1 MDSKF
6 PKSCSARI
14 NPKSGLKKRAQ
25 NQLAGG
31 WGGAGAGRVWHMQFF
46 TALLAWLALLALAA
60 NPTTWASSA
69 DAASRPYDVNVKGG
83 PEFVDEHSQLML
95 PGKYIATLFL
105 ELTRQQVSNAA
116 RVGAL
121 HIGYP

>member
-1 MDSKF
+1 
-6 PKSCSARI
+6 
-14 NPKSGLKKRAQ
+14 
-25 NQLAGG
+25 
-31 WGGAGAGRVWHMQFF
+31 MQFL

-60 NPTTWASSA
+60 NSTRWASSA